1 MDARRDC
8 VRVLIVDDSPT
19 VRELMLRLLAEEA
32 GIQVVGEAANGEAGV
47 REALRLRPDLII
59 MDIQMPVMNG
69 LEAIEAI
76 MQQNPTPILV
86 VTSYGAARLAYEA
99 VSRGALEVI
108 DKPSI
113 DLAHCRQFVKK
124 IKLLAGVRVIRHING
139 HKPVRP
145 QIGLAG
151 EAAHSRTQAVAI
163 ASSLGGAT
171 VLETILSRLP
181 GDFPVP
187 IVVAQHIS
195 AGFAG
200 ALAEWLGHKTPLEVR
215 VAAQAERLTPGR
227 VLIAPPEYNMQ
238 VDASGKVELSPAP
251 PGHIYHPSCDKLL
264 TSVAH
269 AYRERSIG
277 IILTGMGQDGVNGI
291 EAIKAAGGITIAQ
304 NKQTS
309 LIYNMPRLVIERGL
323 ADFIVAAG
331 DIPATLAKVVAGC

>member
-1 MDARRDC
+1 MDVWSDS
-8 VRVLIVDDSPT
+8 VKVLVVDDSPT

-32 GIQVVGEAANGEAGV
+32 GIQVVGEAANGEEGV
-47 REALRLRPDLII
+47 KLALRLRPDLII

-76 MQQNPTPILV
+76 MKQNPTPILV
-86 VTSYGAARLAYEA
+86 VTSYGDARLAYEA

-124 IKLLAGVRVIRHING
+124 IKLLAGVRVIRHISGN
-139 HKPVRP
+139 KTVRP
-145 QIGLAG
+145 QFVLDG
-151 EAAHSRTQAVAI
+151 EEAYIRTKAVAI

-171 VLETILSRLP
+171 VLDTILSQLP

-195 AGFAG
+195 AGFAE
-200 ALAEWLGHKTPLEVR
+200 ALAEWLGRKTPLEVK
-215 VAAQAERLTPGR
+215 VAAQADRLTPGR

-238 VDASGKVELSPAP
+238 VDASGMVELSPSS

-264 TSVAH
+264 TSVARS
-269 AYRERSIG
+269 YRERSVG

-291 EAIKAAGGITIAQ
+291 QAIKAAGGITIAQ

-323 ADFIVAAG
+323 ADFIAAAG
-331 DIPATLAKVVAGC
+331 DIPATLTKVVAG